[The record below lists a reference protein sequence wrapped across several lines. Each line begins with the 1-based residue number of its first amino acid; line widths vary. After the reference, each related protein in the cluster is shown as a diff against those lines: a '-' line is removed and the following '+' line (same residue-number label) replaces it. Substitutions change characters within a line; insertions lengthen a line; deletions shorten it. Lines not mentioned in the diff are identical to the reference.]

1 MLGRFMNVGGEDI
14 GYKWGKLNMENMVLS
29 GKNSCTMVVLHQKNR
44 THSVY
49 VKVEWPRIYFSPVF
63 LHVGITVCH

>member
-1 MLGRFMNVGGEDI
+1 MLGRFMNVCGGDI
-14 GYKWGKLNMENMVLS
+14 RHKWGKLNLENMVLS

-49 VKVEWPRIYFSPVF
+49 VKVEWPRIYFSRVF
-63 LHVGITVCH
+63 LHLGITVCH